1 MQEAGSA
8 AEPTPLCVYTE
19 DGPASTQ
26 AGARHVTQE
35 ASSDKMDKMLTAGT
49 SDADTRPLPVTE
61 APRGGPRP
69 AEHRRTVPA
78 APCPPPA
85 PQRPHRNRTGAVPA
99 TSCALF
105 GGGGVSGSKRPQDRI
120 TVPKSHTKNIVRGH

>member
-26 AGARHVTQE
+26 AGARHITQE

-49 SDADTRPLPVTE
+49 SDADTRPLPVTQG
-61 APRGGPRP
+61 PCGGPRP
-69 AEHRRTVPA
+69 TEHRR
-78 APCPPPA
+78 
-85 PQRPHRNRTGAVPA
+85 AVPA
-99 TSCALF
+99 PSCPTASAPKPH
-105 GGGGVSGSKRPQDRI
+105 GGCSSHELHFIWGRGRASGSKRHQDRI
-120 TVPKSHTKNIVRGH
+120 TVPKSHTKNIVRGY

>member
-61 APRGGPRP
+61 GPRGAQTNRPRCTLP
-69 AEHRRTVPA
+69 PSCPTAS
-78 APCPPPA
+78 APK
-85 PQRPHRNRTGAVPA
+85 PH
-99 TSCALF
+99 
-105 GGGGVSGSKRPQDRI
+105 GGCSSHELRFIWGRGGVRQQETPGQNYRAK
-120 TVPKSHTKNIVRGH
+120 VSH